1 LLGETKVI
9 TIKLETKQKLNN
21 MKKLSVF
28 IALCIILS
36 SCTKTVDVFA
46 KIIKEDVSVPGKKY
60 KVPVEINVSSE
71 EEYVM
76 IKKEIHTVDGEF
88 TSDKTWLYSKGGRY

>member
-1 LLGETKVI
+1 
-9 TIKLETKQKLNN
+9 

-36 SCTKTVDVFA
+36 SCTKTVDLFV

-60 KVPVEINVSSE
+60 KVPVEINLTAVRSLATFE
-71 EEYVM
+71 V
-76 IKKEIHTVDGEF
+76 KKQEIATTSGEWEW
-88 TSDKTWLYSKGGRY
+88 TKGGSVFHI